1 MAITEKIKTIDNSI
15 DEIQFD
21 EIIITFKI
29 IDRQTAIISALPSR
43 NVSKHEF
50 VTGKDVLPGKDFLEK
65 AATMKRFECSSLDKE
80 LKAQTE
86 NTKKQQQSQPRVANL
101 IKQ

>member
-29 IDRQTAIISALPSR
+29 IESQT
-43 NVSKHEF
+43 KE
-50 VTGKDVLPGKDFLEK
+50 
-65 AATMKRFECSSLDKE
+65 SS
-80 LKAQTE
+80 
-86 NTKKQQQSQPRVANL
+86 
-101 IKQ
+101 I